1 MWAVEKQETPC
12 YFLIE
17 EALPDV
23 ASTSHLRLASRCLRS
38 LLMADFQRIL
48 LIFGHN
54 LEAAEGKIPKL
65 SD

>member
-23 ASTSHLRLASRCLRS
+23 ASTGHLRLASRCLRS

-48 LIFGHN
+48 LIF
-54 LEAAEGKIPKL
+54 
-65 SD
+65 